1 MKQVFVG
8 SLFVASALFAASV
21 VTHAQGPQ
29 QGPAAG
35 QGQAGR
41 AAGGGQGAPAGGGG
55 GGGRGGAPA
64 APPLIDLAT
73 AKAAITAAEA
83 AANAANAKV
92 AIAVVDANGD
102 LVYFERMD
110 GAPAGGPPSSQ
121 AKARAAI
128 VFGVPT
134 KAVADA
140 AAAGT
145 PLSATITPSGVNNSI
160 ILIQQ
165 GGIPLFRGGKLIG
178 AIGAGGSTSANDEM
192 FAKAGADVVK

>member
-1 MKQVFVG
+1 MKSVIASGV
-8 SLFVASALFAASV
+8 LLLASAMFAG
-21 VTHAQGPQ
+21 VTSAQGAGQ
-29 QGPAAG
+29 APAAG
-35 QGQAGR
+35 
-41 AAGGGQGAPAGGGG
+41 P

-64 APPLIDLAT
+64 APPLIDHAT
-73 AKAAITAAEA
+73 AKTASAAAEA
-83 AANAANAKV
+83 AATAANAHV

-102 LVYFERMD
+102 LVYFARMD

-134 KAVADA
+134 KSVADA

-145 PLSATITPSGVNNSI
+145 PMSATITPAGVNNSI

-165 GGIPLFRGGKLIG
+165 GGVPLIRGGKLIG
-178 AIGAGGSTSANDEM
+178 AIGAGGSTAANDET
-192 FAKAGADVVK
+192 FAKAGADTVK

>member
-1 MKQVFVG
+1 MKQVLAG
-8 SLFVASALFAASV
+8 SVLLLASAIFAANA
-21 VTHAQGPQ
+21 THAQAPPQ
-29 QGPAAG
+29 APAAG
-35 QGQAGR
+35 Q
-41 AAGGGQGAPAGGGG
+41 GG

-64 APPLIDLAT
+64 APPQIDLAT
-73 AKAAITAAEA
+73 AKTAIAAAEA
-83 AANAANAKV
+83 AANAANAHV

-110 GAPAGGPPSSQ
+110 GAPAGGPPSAQ
-121 AKARAAI
+121 AKARGAI

-134 KAVADA
+134 KTVADA

-145 PLSATITPSGVNNSI
+145 PLSTTITPTGVNNSI

-165 GGIPLFRGGKLIG
+165 GGIPIFRGGKLIG
-178 AIGAGGSTSANDEM
+178 AIGAGGSTAANDET